1 MCGGFRTGSFA
12 ISGYGFVVVLHSFR
26 SFAILPIC
34 LSLAREI
41 GGLSVAGVVVSCR
54 VSCIG
59 HILVAMSW

>member
-1 MCGGFRTGSFA
+1 MCGGFRFGSFA
-12 ISGYGFVVVLHSFR
+12 TSGYIFVVVLHSFR
-26 SFAILPIC
+26 SLANFPIC
-34 LSLAREI
+34 LRPDREI